1 MKKTNA
7 ARILDRS
14 KIKYSIIEYEVDE
27 NDLSALSVGI
37 KLGQEVDRIF
47 KTLVLL
53 GDKTGIIVACVPGD
67 GELDLKSLAKL
78 SGNKKVNMINMK
90 DLQRTTGYIRGG
102 CSPLGMKKI
111 YPTYIDESALKFET
125 IYVSAGT
132 RGQQLEIAPGD
143 LIKAADIKTGG
154 ITAW

>member
-1 MKKTNA
+1 M
-7 ARILDRS
+7 
-14 KIKYSIIEYEVDE
+14 DE

-67 GELDLKSLAKL
+67 AELDLKSLAKL

-90 DLQRTTGYIRGG
+90 DLQKTTGYIRGG
-102 CSPLGMKKI
+102 CSPLGMKKN

-125 IYVSAGT
+125 IYVSAGV
-132 RGQQLEIAPGD
+132 RGQQLELAPGD
-143 LIKAADIKTGG
+143 LIKAAAMKTGG

>member
-7 ARILDRS
+7 ARILDRN

-27 NDLSALSVGI
+27 NDLSALGVGI

-125 IYVSAGT
+125 IYVSAGI

-143 LIKAADIKTGG
+143 LIKTADMKTGG